1 MTASHIL
8 MGQCSGEV
16 KIATRDLREMAM
28 WRSRTARGDL
38 AVGEGWR
45 WTGTIDAHIAAFRD
59 EAVVEEWMKPLKK
72 PERTKFSEGQSSLK
86 P

>member
-1 MTASHIL
+1 MTASRIL
-8 MGQCSGEV
+8 TGKCSGEV
-16 KIATRDLREMAM
+16 KIATRDLREMAV
-28 WRSRTARGDL
+28 WRSRTARGDS

-59 EAVVEEWMKPLKK
+59 EAEVEERTKPLKK